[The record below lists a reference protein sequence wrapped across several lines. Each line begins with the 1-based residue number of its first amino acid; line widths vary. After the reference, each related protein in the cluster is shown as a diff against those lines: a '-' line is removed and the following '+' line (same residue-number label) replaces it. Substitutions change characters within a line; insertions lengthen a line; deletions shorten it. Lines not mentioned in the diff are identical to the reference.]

1 LSNITQ
7 VNHRLAQYIPLVAL
21 LKPAEVRAWRAF
33 LNAQA
38 TVLRQLEAELVTEEG
53 MTLAEFD
60 VLAQLQIALEHRLRM
75 NELSEHVRLSPS
87 GITRLVDRM
96 VDAGL
101 VERGPCPTDRRVT
114 WAILTAAG
122 RARLRRASP
131 LHMRG
136 VRKHFARHLSSE
148 QLDILADA
156 LELVALG
163 TGGGDP
169 VSSKP

>member
-1 LSNITQ
+1 
-7 VNHRLAQYIPLVAL
+7 VEQYIPVVAS
-21 LKPAEVRAWRAF
+21 LKPAELRAWRAF

-38 TVLRQLEAELVTEEG
+38 TVLRQLEAELVAEEG

-60 VLAQLQIALEHRLRM
+60 VLVQLQLAPERRLRM
-75 NELSEHVRLSPS
+75 NELSDHVRLSPS

-96 VDAGL
+96 VEAGL
-101 VERGPCPTDRRVT
+101 VERGPCATDRRVT

-131 LHMRG
+131 LHLRG
-136 VRKHFARHLSSE
+136 VREHFARRLTSE
-148 QLDILADA
+148 QLDSVADA
-156 LELVALG
+156 LELVARK

>member
-1 LSNITQ
+1 M
-7 VNHRLAQYIPLVAL
+7 AL
-21 LKPAEVRAWRAF
+21 LKPAELRAWRAF

-38 TVLRQLEAELVTEEG
+38 TVLRQLEAELVAEEG

-60 VLAQLQIALEHRLRM
+60 VLAQLQTAPEHRLRM
-75 NELSEHVRLSPS
+75 NELSDHVRLSPS

-96 VDAGL
+96 VEAGL

-131 LHMRG
+131 LHLRG
-136 VRKHFARHLSSE
+136 VRKHFAQRLSTD
-148 QLDILADA
+148 QLDVVADA
-156 LELVALG
+156 LELVASVPSLPEPTQQPRYVGGRRDHGG
-163 TGGGDP
+163 TAG
-169 VSSKP
+169 SAS